1 MKLFVF
7 PLQYTLDYILSH
19 SIYSSLLQVVIPYGN
34 ISEFIIIDSTGAE
47 HLLRAENNS
56 TDVSG

>member
-1 MKLFVF
+1 M
-7 PLQYTLDYILSH
+7 LSH

-34 ISEFIIIDSTGAE
+34 ISEFIIIGSTGAE